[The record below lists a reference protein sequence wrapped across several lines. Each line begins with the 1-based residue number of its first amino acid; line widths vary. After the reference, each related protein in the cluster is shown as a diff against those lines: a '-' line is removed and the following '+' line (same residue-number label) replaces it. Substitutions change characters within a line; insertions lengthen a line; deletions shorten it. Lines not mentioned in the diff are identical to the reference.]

1 MTNQINANFGPG
13 IRPAEPGGGHPG
25 IGKTPTAEPTGRSFK
40 DVLMEKIGEVND
52 LILDKDNAVEALAT
66 GKTENVAEVL
76 VAVEKADQAFKALMQ
91 IRNKLVEAW
100 KEIERMQI

>member
-1 MTNQINANFGPG
+1 MANQINANFGPG
-13 IRPAEPGGGHPG
+13 MRPAGPGGGHPG
-25 IGKTPTAEPTGRSFK
+25 IGNTPKAEPAGRSFK

-91 IRNKLVEAW
+91 IRNKLVDAW

>member
-1 MTNQINANFGPG
+1 MANQINANFGPG
-13 IRPAEPGGGHPG
+13 IRPAGPGGGHPG
-25 IGKTPTAEPTGRSFK
+25 IGKTPKAEPTGRSFK

-52 LILDKDNAVEALAT
+52 LILDKDNAVEALAA

-91 IRNKLVEAW
+91 IRNKLVDAW

>member
-1 MTNQINANFGPG
+1 MVEHIGMNFSGGIKPTGPG
-13 IRPAEPGGGHPG
+13 AGGAD
-25 IGKTPTAEPTGRSFK
+25 IGKPPQTDLAGKSFK

-100 KEIERMQI
+100 QEIERMQI